1 MKKSALALIILSLAA
16 VLAVAQAVKPA
27 NVAGDW
33 TLTLTTPRGD
43 RVSPVNFVQDGEKL
57 KVTMTNP
64 RGEKSTGEGTIKGN
78 DIEWKVT
85 RTTPRGEMTITYKGK
100 AEFLPLKGKVE
111 GDTMSGEAQMGD
123 FGTAKWKAVRK
134 TT

>member
-16 VLAVAQAVKPA
+16 VVAVAQAVKPA

-33 TLTLTTPRGD
+33 TLTMTTPRGD

-57 KVTMTNP
+57 KVTMTSP
-64 RGEKSTGEGTIKGN
+64 RGDTSTGEGTIKGN

-85 RTTPRGEMTITYKGK
+85 RTTPRGEMTFAYKGK
-100 AEFLPLKGKVE
+100 VA
-111 GDTMSGEAQMGD
+111 GDSMSGDAQVGD
-123 FGTAKWKAVRK
+123 QGTATWKAVRK
-134 TT
+134 TA

>member
-1 MKKSALALIILSLAA
+1 MKKSALTLIIISLAA
-16 VLAVAQAVKPA
+16 VLAVAQAAKPA

-57 KVTMTNP
+57 KITMTSP
-64 RGEKSTGEGTIKGN
+64 RGDQSTGEGTIKGI

-85 RTTPRGEMTITYKGK
+85 RSTPRGEMTITY
-100 AEFLPLKGKVE
+100 KGKVE

-123 FGTAKWKAVRK
+123 FGTAVWKAVRK
-134 TT
+134 TA

>member
-1 MKKSALALIILSLAA
+1 MKKSALTLIIISLAA
-16 VLAVAQAVKPA
+16 VLAVAQAAKPA

-57 KVTMTNP
+57 KITMTSP
-64 RGEKSTGEGTIKGN
+64 RGDQSTGEGTIKGT

-85 RTTPRGEMTITYKGK
+85 RSTPRGEMIITY
-100 AEFLPLKGKVE
+100 KGKVE

-123 FGTAKWKAVRK
+123 FGTATWKAVRK
-134 TT
+134 TA

>member
-16 VLAVAQAVKPA
+16 VLAVAQAAKPA

-33 TLTLTTPRGD
+33 TLTLTTPRGN
-43 RVSPVNFVQDGEKL
+43 RVSPVNFVQDGENL
-57 KVTMTNP
+57 KVTMTSP
-64 RGEKSTGEGTIKGN
+64 RGDQSTGEGTIKGT

-85 RTTPRGEMTITYKGK
+85 RSTPRGEMTITY
-100 AEFLPLKGKVE
+100 KGKVE

-123 FGTAKWKAVRK
+123 FGTATWKAVRK
-134 TT
+134 TA